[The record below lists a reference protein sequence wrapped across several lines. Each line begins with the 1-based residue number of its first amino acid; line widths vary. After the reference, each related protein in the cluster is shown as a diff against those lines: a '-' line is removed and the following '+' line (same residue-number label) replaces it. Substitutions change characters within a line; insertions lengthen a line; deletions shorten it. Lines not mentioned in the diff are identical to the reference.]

1 MISNLLS
8 VTIHKIIFIILLST
22 LFLLLM
28 NTKDVVI
35 FAHNFDTDD
44 NSSFLTLINRLKIEN
59 QLLNDSISNSNN
71 NSNNHLNSFEHT
83 KNIEN
88 ILEEIL
94 ISEDSFIVDSDQF
107 YNNTIIALVVAN
119 LADEVLR
126 KYGHAF
132 GVPSNIM
139 LSMNFSNVTSGL
151 NYSNNTAKIALH
163 SSHMTNQENTTS
175 ISMVDN
181 SSYQN
186 ALKISDRM
194 IEIYN
199 SELKTLSSSNSVFI
213 NKAKSDLNSALY
225 DLRKDI
231 EAKESPSKIMEDVH
245 GRIHPNL
252 QIAFNLTLRR

>member
-1 MISNLLS
+1 
-8 VTIHKIIFIILLST
+8 
-22 LFLLLM
+22 
-28 NTKDVVI
+28 
-35 FAHNFDTDD
+35 
-44 NSSFLTLINRLKIEN
+44 
-59 QLLNDSISNSNN
+59 
-71 NSNNHLNSFEHT
+71 LNSFEHT
-83 KNIEN
+83 RNIDN

-94 ISEDSFIVDSDQF
+94 ISENSFIVDSDQF

-139 LSMNFSNVTSGL
+139 LSMNFSNVASDL
-151 NYSNNTAKIALH
+151 NYSNSMAKMALH

-181 SSYQN
+181 SSYQS
-186 ALKISDRM
+186 ALKTSDRM

-199 SELKTLSSSNSVFI
+199 SELKTSSSSNSIFI
-213 NKAKSDLNSALY
+213 NKAKTDLSSALY

-245 GRIHPNL
+245 VRIHPNL

>member
-1 MISNLLS
+1 M
-8 VTIHKIIFIILLST
+8 HKIIFIILLST
-22 LFLLLM
+22 LFLSLI

-44 NSSFLTLINRLKIEN
+44 NSSFLTLINKLTIEN

-71 NSNNHLNSFEHT
+71 NNHLNSFEYT

-94 ISEDSFIVDSDQF
+94 ISENSFIVDSDQF

-126 KYGHAF
+126 NYGHAF

-139 LSMNFSNVTSGL
+139 LRMNFSNVTGGL
-151 NYSNNTAKIALH
+151 NYSNNMAKIALH
-163 SSHMTNQENTTS
+163 SGHMTNQENTTS

-181 SSYQN
+181 SSYQS
-186 ALKISDRM
+186 ALKTSDRM

-199 SELKTLSSSNSVFI
+199 SELKTSSSNSAFI
-213 NKAKSDLNSALY
+213 NKAKSDLSSALY

-231 EAKESPSKIMEDVH
+231 ETKESPSKIMEDVH

>member
-1 MISNLLS
+1 MITNLFLS
-8 VTIHKIIFIILLST
+8 QYTIHKIIFLILILST
-22 LFLLLM
+22 LFISLLFS
-28 NTKDVVI
+28 KDIVI
-35 FAHNFDTDD
+35 FAHNFNTDD
-44 NSSFLTLINRLKIEN
+44 NSSFLTLINKLAIEN
-59 QLLNDSISNSNN
+59 QLLNDSISNNKIN
-71 NSNNHLNSFEHT
+71 LNSFEHT
-83 KNIEN
+83 RNIEN

-94 ISEDSFIVDSDQF
+94 ISESSFVVDSDEF

-151 NYSNNTAKIALH
+151 NYSNNMAKIALH

-213 NKAKSDLNSALY
+213 NKAESDLNSALY

>member
-1 MISNLLS
+1 M
-8 VTIHKIIFIILLST
+8 HKIIFIILLSM
-22 LFLLLM
+22 LFLALI

-44 NSSFLTLINRLKIEN
+44 NSSFLTLINKLTIEN
-59 QLLNDSISNSNN
+59 QLLNNSISNSNN
-71 NSNNHLNSFEHT
+71 NNNNHLNSFEYT

-94 ISEDSFIVDSDQF
+94 ISENSFIVDSDQF

-126 KYGHAF
+126 NYGHAF

-139 LSMNFSNVTSGL
+139 LSMNFSNVTGSF
-151 NYSNNTAKIALH
+151 NSSNSMAKMALH

-175 ISMVDN
+175 ISTVDN
-181 SSYQN
+181 SSYQS
-186 ALKISDRM
+186 ALKTSDRM
-194 IEIYN
+194 IDIYN
-199 SELKTLSSSNSVFI
+199 SELKTSSSNSAFI
-213 NKAKSDLNSALY
+213 NKAKSDLNGALY

-231 EAKESPSKIMEDVH
+231 ETKESPSKIMEDVH

>member
-1 MISNLLS
+1 MITNLFLS
-8 VTIHKIIFIILLST
+8 QYTVHKIIFLILILST
-22 LFLLLM
+22 LFISLLFS
-28 NTKDVVI
+28 KDIVI
-35 FAHNFDTDD
+35 FAHNFNTDD
-44 NSSFLTLINRLKIEN
+44 NSSFLTLINKLAIEN
-59 QLLNDSISNSNN
+59 QLLNDSISNNKIN
-71 NSNNHLNSFEHT
+71 LNSFEYT
-83 KNIEN
+83 RNIEN

-94 ISEDSFIVDSDQF
+94 ISESSFVVDSDEF

-132 GVPSNIM
+132 GVPSSIM

-151 NYSNNTAKIALH
+151 NYSNNMAKIALH

-199 SELKTLSSSNSVFI
+199 SELKTSSSSNSAFI
-213 NKAKSDLNSALY
+213 DKAKSDLSSALY
-225 DLRKDI
+225 DLRKD
-231 EAKESPSKIMEDVH
+231 
-245 GRIHPNL
+245 
-252 QIAFNLTLRR
+252 

>member
-1 MISNLLS
+1 M
-8 VTIHKIIFIILLST
+8 HKIIFIILLST
-22 LFLLLM
+22 LFLSLI
-28 NTKDVVI
+28 NAKDVVI

-44 NSSFLTLINRLKIEN
+44 NSSFLTLINKLTIEN
-59 QLLNDSISNSNN
+59 QLLNDSLSNSNN
-71 NSNNHLNSFEHT
+71 NSNLNSFEYT

-126 KYGHAF
+126 NYGYAF

-139 LSMNFSNVTSGL
+139 LSMNFSNITGGL
-151 NYSNNTAKIALH
+151 NYSNNMAKIALH
-163 SSHMTNQENTTS
+163 SGHMTNQENTTS

-181 SSYQN
+181 SSYQS
-186 ALKISDRM
+186 ALKTSDRM

-199 SELKTLSSSNSVFI
+199 SELKTSSSNSAII
-213 NKAKSDLNSALY
+213 NKAKSDLSSTLY

-231 EAKESPSKIMEDVH
+231 EAKESPSKIMEDIH

-252 QIAFNLTLRR
+252 QITFSLTLRR

>member
-1 MISNLLS
+1 M
-8 VTIHKIIFIILLST
+8 TTYKIIFIT
-22 LFLLLM
+22 LFLTLFILLI
-28 NTKDVVI
+28 NTKDGVI
-35 FAHNFDTDD
+35 LAHNFDTDD
-44 NSSFLTLINRLKIEN
+44 NSSFLTLINKLTIEN
-59 QLLNDSISNSNN
+59 QLLNDSISNS

-94 ISEDSFIVDSDQF
+94 ISENSFTVDSDQF

-126 KYGHAF
+126 NYGRAF

-139 LSMNFSNVTSGL
+139 LSMNFSNVAGGL
-151 NYSNNTAKIALH
+151 NYPNSMAKMALH
-163 SSHMTNQENTTS
+163 SSHMANQENTTS

-181 SSYQN
+181 SSYYS

-199 SELKTLSSSNSVFI
+199 GELKISSSSNSAFI
-213 NKAKSDLNSALY
+213 DKAKSDLSSALY

-231 EAKESPSKIMEDVH
+231 EIKESPSKIMEDVH

>member
-1 MISNLLS
+1 MISNLFL
-8 VTIHKIIFIILLST
+8 VTMHKIIFIILLST
-22 LFLLLM
+22 LFLSLI
-28 NTKDVVI
+28 NAKDVVI

-44 NSSFLTLINRLKIEN
+44 NSSFLTLINKLTIEN
-59 QLLNDSISNSNN
+59 QLLNDSLSNSNN
-71 NSNNHLNSFEHT
+71 NSNLNSFEYT

-126 KYGHAF
+126 NYGYAF

-139 LSMNFSNVTSGL
+139 LSMNFSNITGGL
-151 NYSNNTAKIALH
+151 NYSNNMAKIALH
-163 SSHMTNQENTTS
+163 SGHMTNQENTTS

-181 SSYQN
+181 SSYQS
-186 ALKISDRM
+186 ALKTSDRM

-199 SELKTLSSSNSVFI
+199 SELKTSSSNSTII
-213 NKAKSDLNSALY
+213 NKAKSDLSSTLY
-225 DLRKDI
+225 DLRKDV
-231 EAKESPSKIMEDVH
+231 EAKESPSKIMEDIH

-252 QIAFNLTLRR
+252 QITFNLTLRR

>member
-1 MISNLLS
+1 MITNLFLS
-8 VTIHKIIFIILLST
+8 QCTIHTIIFLILLST
-22 LFLLLM
+22 LFISLLFS
-28 NTKDVVI
+28 KDIVI
-35 FAHNFDTDD
+35 FAHNFNTDD
-44 NSSFLTLINRLKIEN
+44 NSSFLTLINKLAIEN
-59 QLLNDSISNSNN
+59 QLLNNSISNNKIN
-71 NSNNHLNSFEHT
+71 LNSFEHT
-83 KNIEN
+83 RNIDN

-94 ISEDSFIVDSDQF
+94 ISENSFIVDSDQF

-139 LSMNFSNVTSGL
+139 LSMNFSNIASGL
-151 NYSNNTAKIALH
+151 NYSNSMAKMALH
-163 SSHMTNQENTTS
+163 SSHIANRENTTS
-175 ISMVDN
+175 TSMVDN
-181 SSYQN
+181 SSYQS
-186 ALKISDRM
+186 ASKTSDRM

-199 SELKTLSSSNSVFI
+199 SELKTSSSSNSIFI
-213 NKAKSDLNSALY
+213 NKVKTDLSRALY

-245 GRIHPNL
+245 VRIHPNL

>member
-1 MISNLLS
+1 M
-8 VTIHKIIFIILLST
+8 HKTIFIILLLT
-22 LFLLLM
+22 LFISLI
-28 NTKDVVI
+28 NTKNVVI

-44 NSSFLTLINRLKIEN
+44 NSSFLTLINKLTIEN
-59 QLLNDSISNSNN
+59 QLLNDSISNSH
-71 NSNNHLNSFEHT
+71 SNNHLNSFEYT

-94 ISEDSFIVDSDQF
+94 ISENSFIVDSDQF

-119 LADEVLR
+119 LADKFL
-126 KYGHAF
+126 KNYGHAF

-139 LSMNFSNVTSGL
+139 LSMNFSNVTGGL
-151 NYSNNTAKIALH
+151 NYPNSMAKMALH

-175 ISMVDN
+175 TSMVDN

-186 ALKISDRM
+186 ALKTSDRM

-199 SELKTLSSSNSVFI
+199 GELKISSSSDSAII
-213 NKAKSDLNSALY
+213 NNAKSDLSSALY
-225 DLRKDI
+225 DLRKNI
-231 EAKESPSKIMEDVH
+231 ETKESPSKIMEDVH